1 VHKDKIAVRFD
12 ATDEYDILA
21 KVSFFYP
28 IPVLLGRYSWAI
40 LVSSLLGRL
49 EIDRLVQHRLTTW
62 LSQSWS
68 LGRWFTLCAC
78 IDSLLHYVA
87 LVAQVVVDA
96 LLPCCSNL

>member
-49 EIDRLVQHRLTTW
+49 EIDRLVRST
-62 LSQSWS
+62 SS
-68 LGRWFTLCAC
+68 
-78 IDSLLHYVA
+78 HYMVVSK
-87 LVAQVVVDA
+87 LVAGSMVHPLCMHRFLLA
-96 LLPCCSNL
+96 LCRFGCTGRGGCFAAMLL